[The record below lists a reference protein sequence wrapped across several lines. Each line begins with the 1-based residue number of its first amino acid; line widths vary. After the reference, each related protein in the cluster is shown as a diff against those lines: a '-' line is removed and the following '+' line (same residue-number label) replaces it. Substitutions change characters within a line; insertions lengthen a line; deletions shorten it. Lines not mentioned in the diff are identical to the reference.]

1 MRLGG
6 RFFPLDFPL
15 FRLPRILTHHVPSKL
30 VALGATSLVLAG
42 CTGELSTLDPAG
54 PRAENLAALW
64 WVMFFGAAVLFGLVL
79 ALFALVYLRP
89 HWAQKITPRQWIIG
103 GGLILPFPVL
113 TVLTGTAFFLGE
125 QLLPKGDAPLVIGV
139 EAQQWAWTISYP
151 AAPNM
156 APGSTLHI
164 PSGVPVD
171 LEITSR
177 DVIHSFWIPRLGGK
191 IDAIPGKTNRF
202 RIEASKPGVY
212 WGTCAEYCGIGHDTM
227 QMRVEAHTPE
237 DFAELMETA
246 P

>member
-1 MRLGG
+1 M
-6 RFFPLDFPL
+6 
-15 FRLPRILTHHVPSKL
+15 
-30 VALGATSLVLAG
+30 LAG

-54 PRAENLAALW
+54 PRAENLATLW

-103 GGLILPFPVL
+103 GGLILPIPVL
-113 TVLTGTAFFLGE
+113 TVLTGTALFLGE

-156 APGSTLHI
+156 PESSTLHI

-237 DFAELMETA
+237 DFAALMETA